1 MKKNESGY
9 PREAKPK
16 APTSPGATD
25 GRPKRNCTGE
35 LMDGGADAGSPM
47 GAARDTR
54 ENAPRQI
61 GGAGCN
67 MAEGACGGGGLLDG
81 EKLAYLY
88 APSQKFCMLYSAS
101 DALKHGTLFEQLYKP
116 KGVYGN
122 E

>member
-67 MAEGACGGGGLLDG
+67 MAEGACGGGGYWMARSLRTSMLR
-81 EKLAYLY
+81 ARNSVCFT
-88 APSQKFCMLYSAS
+88 APPM
-101 DALKHGTLFEQLYKP
+101 H
-116 KGVYGN
+116 
-122 E
+122 